1 MTPRELLAPLASRAS
16 SLGGLALNQLGTF
29 SRSAPHFRGRGRA
42 QRLLTR
48 AVESAGVEIRDV
60 EVVIDGLRWTLD
72 LRELIQFR
80 LFWDGAHD
88 GHVRNF
94 LVREASRLPRCVL
107 WDVGA
112 NIGAVALPLC
122 RRLPHLRVEAFEP
135 SPMVFEKLLRHRQ
148 DNPGLDLGVHQVAL
162 ADHDGTTA
170 FFASSEVGNGGLG
183 SLAKA
188 HNTVSTPVEVRVAR
202 GDALISAGEIEAPD
216 LIKIDVEGFEPECLD
231 GLAETLRKKRPVL
244 CVESS
249 SYRLSAR
256 GLAKDAIAKKLEALG
271 YAVSVITEEGERPL
285 RASDFDT
292 NFDLA
297 AR

>member
-1 MTPRELLAPLASRAS
+1 M
-16 SLGGLALNQLGTF
+16 LALLGEF
-29 SRSAPHFRGRGRA
+29 SRRTPHFRGRARL
-42 QRLLTR
+42 QRMLTR
-48 AVESAGVEIRDV
+48 VGAELGDLREIPVDMG
-60 EVVIDGLRWTLD
+60 GLHWTLD

-88 GHVRNF
+88 SHVLNF
-94 LVREASRLPRCVL
+94 LVRESSRLPRGVL

-112 NIGAVALPLC
+112 NIGAIALPLC
-122 RRLPHLRVEAFEP
+122 QRLPHLRVEAFEP
-135 SPMVFEKLLRHRQ
+135 SPTVFDKLLRHRV

-162 ADHDGTTA
+162 ADRDGTTA
-170 FFASSEVGNGGLG
+170 FFASSEPGNGGLG
-183 SLAKA
+183 SLARA

-202 GDALISAGEIEAPD
+202 GDGLISAGEIEAPD

-249 SYRLSAR
+249 SYRLLAR
-256 GLAKDAIAKKLEALG
+256 GLPKDAIAKKLEALG
-271 YAVSVITEEGERPL
+271 YTVSVITEDGERPL
-285 RASDFDT
+285 RPSDFDT